1 MATWLMKSEPES
13 FSWSDLARD
22 GKTAWDGVRNH
33 QAANYL
39 RAMKRG
45 DKALFYH
52 SGAERAVV
60 GMMTVSGEHRPD
72 PSDPSGRFVM
82 VEMRPLK
89 AAKRPLTLAEIKSE
103 SRFKDLLLV
112 RHSRLSVMPV
122 GAAHWALLCR
132 LAGFEP

>member
-1 MATWLMKSEPES
+1 MATWLLKSEPES
-13 FSWSDLARD
+13 FSWSDLVRE
-22 GKTAWDGVRNH
+22 GKTNWDGVRNH

-60 GMMTVSGEHRPD
+60 GMMSVSGEHQPD

-82 VEMRPLK
+82 VKMRPLK
-89 AAKRPLTLAEIKSE
+89 AAKRPVTLAEIKSE
-103 SRFKDLLLV
+103 RRLEDFLLV
-112 RHSRLSVMPV
+112 RHSRLSVMP
-122 GAAHWALLCR
+122 ATATQWAILCR
-132 LAGFEP
+132 MAGLDP